1 MKPRL
6 CHRTLILAVIL
17 ATGLVA
23 PGCGGPKT
31 SDRNIS
37 LVNVD
42 DAQQLVKSRGSL
54 LGLGGTRTGAWV
66 DPRTPLAYR
75 AGHIPGAVSLPFQDV
90 AAEHAARLE
99 GFGTLIVYG
108 DDFGSAIAT
117 AMSKRLVELGYK
129 DVRTLR
135 GGLRVW
141 QETGNEVE
149 LGDGG

>member
-6 CHRTLILAVIL
+6 CHRTLILALIL

-37 LVNVD
+37 LVTID
-42 DAQQLVKSRGSL
+42 DAQQLVKSRSSL
-54 LGLGGTRTGAWV
+54 LGLGGAKSGAWI
-66 DPRTPLAYR
+66 DPRTALAYR
-75 AGHIPGAVSLPFQDV
+75 AGHIPGAVNLPFQHV
-90 AAEHAARLE
+90 AAEHTAKLE

-108 DDFGSAIAT
+108 DDYGSPIAN

-135 GGLRVW
+135 GGLRAW
-141 QETGNEVE
+141 QETGNDVE